1 MLSVV
6 TKNILL
12 TVLLLATAATPAVLS
27 GCADKSGY
35 QEPKFLSERSARF
48 ELIGEPLTLRDAGDI
63 YVYGPYLL
71 VCGHDTL
78 SGNTFHIF
86 DKTSGEKVT
95 GSIQF
100 GRNYYGYA
108 MTTLMD
114 GWMRY
119 IDGLL
124 ETELVFSVNDILDEE
139 TPTVSQSPV
148 LLPGSNLRT
157 WDLGDRYLYHN
168 NSYTDSL
175 SGTSRL
181 ELYDKAQGRITAA
194 CDIHPIENPYLGE
207 CVYRS
212 SRGDI
217 SPDGSRA
224 VFGTWRGAI
233 LETYD
238 IGDTLR
244 LRSLNYYIE
253 PLVKILL
260 RHSRNHHYEHTDR
273 SRLGTI
279 RSSPA
284 SPSSTGRAGL

>member
-1 MLSVV
+1 M
-6 TKNILL
+6 
-12 TVLLLATAATPAVLS
+12 
-27 GCADKSGY
+27 
-35 QEPKFLSERSARF
+35 
-48 ELIGEPLTLRDAGDI
+48 
-63 YVYGPYLL
+63 
-71 VCGHDTL
+71 
-78 SGNTFHIF
+78 
-86 DKTSGEKVT
+86 
-95 GSIQF
+95 
-100 GRNYYGYA
+100 
-108 MTTLMD
+108 
-114 GWMRY
+114 
-119 IDGLL
+119 
-124 ETELVFSVNDILDEE
+124 
-139 TPTVSQSPV
+139 SPV

-207 CVYRS
+207 CRS

-273 SRLGTI
+273 SRLGFQDIYAGNERIYTAYDGI
-279 RSSPA
+279 NIIKFMPESHPLFTPRPA
-284 SPSSTGRAGL
+284 